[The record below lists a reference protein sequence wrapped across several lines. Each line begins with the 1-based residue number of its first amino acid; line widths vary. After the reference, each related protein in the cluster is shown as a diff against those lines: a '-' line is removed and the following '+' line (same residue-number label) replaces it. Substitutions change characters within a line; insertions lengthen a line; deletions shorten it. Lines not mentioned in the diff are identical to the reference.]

1 MGLVIEGWDEAVSNM
16 SVGERITCVIPPHLA
31 YGPAGAGKVI
41 PPNATLNFDIELL
54 HCGPQTIMCV
64 PHPCIKLLQPLT
76 GGTRT
81 LRGKGAVSSPFHPS
95 KPNPGA
101 SFRRQWNSQ

>member
-1 MGLVIEGWDEAVSNM
+1 MRRQFKCGMGLVIEGWDEAVSNM

-64 PHPCIKLLQPLT
+64 PHPCIK
-76 GGTRT
+76 
-81 LRGKGAVSSPFHPS
+81 SSFS
-95 KPNPGA
+95 L
-101 SFRRQWNSQ
+101 